1 MHRIFK
7 LLDPEK
13 VGLRF
18 EEEIAV
24 RYPGILAMTRSIHS
38 LPKTVMVLM
47 KAPLVLK
54 FIGSGMKYYL

>member
-13 VGLRF
+13 AGLRL

-24 RYPGILAMTRSIHS
+24 RYPGILAMTRSIPY
-38 LPKTVMVLM
+38 PKL
-47 KAPLVLK
+47 
-54 FIGSGMKYYL
+54 SWY